1 MDSDNFFFSSSN
13 VAAQKG
19 MIMLLRYT
27 CYSALLVAVLFLAV
41 VATFVAYRFVRWY
54 TCPFHKLLPGPRRG
68 FWLGTLP
75 ETLRESYF
83 APQMKWWHDAG
94 ILDATFIHDTRV
106 LGGSALWVLDK
117 DIVKTIMVNTD
128 RQNGR
133 FRVGRDYIVEVSGQS
148 VFSTEQE
155 DWARH
160 RRILQPAFQSGL
172 LKETVSAS
180 VPVRVNKLI
189 ACWNRANESHAKA
202 TGGRLREID
211 ATSHLSALAL
221 DVIGDLAFSHDFH
234 GLDAVE
240 EWANDDNNNNKASGG
255 GSSAQLPNLKDE
267 FLQAIQDLT
276 GYDDVALIF
285 FLLLDM
291 VWIYTRWSPSWRR
304 KLRLADESSARIIAH
319 AEEQMKQQKE
329 ERAKKKALGGGSAS
343 SEASAITN
351 PSLLQLILDAQDPDE
366 STASCRR
373 MLNKVEVLSEVKTIS
388 IAGFETSATTITWA
402 LFALVKHP
410 DIQCRLADDIEK
422 HAPSLTVQDITI
434 HHVEKM
440 EYLNAFFQEV
450 LRLYS
455 TVGQTNRKCRRNETL
470 AGVDLPAGT
479 RFVIP
484 FGLLHRHP
492 KYWDQP
498 DLFLP
503 ERWLNMTKEE
513 QERRRFAYMPFGA
526 GNRDCIGKSLALLE
540 IKLVV
545 AAIVRA
551 FHVQLAPSQRDTD
564 FTFVSQVVMKMNP
577 LLKIVVKKRGAG
589 MLPSI

>member
-1 MDSDNFFFSSSN
+1 
-13 VAAQKG
+13 
-19 MIMLLRYT
+19 
-27 CYSALLVAVLFLAV
+27 
-41 VATFVAYRFVRWY
+41 
-54 TCPFHKLLPGPRRG
+54 
-68 FWLGTLP
+68 
-75 ETLRESYF
+75 
-83 APQMKWWHDAG
+83 
-94 ILDATFIHDTRV
+94 
-106 LGGSALWVLDK
+106 
-117 DIVKTIMVNTD
+117 
-128 RQNGR
+128 
-133 FRVGRDYIVEVSGQS
+133 
-148 VFSTEQE
+148 
-155 DWARH
+155 
-160 RRILQPAFQSGL
+160 LQPAFQSGL

-180 VPVRVNKLI
+180 VPSRVNKLI
-189 ACWNRANESHAKA
+189 ACWNRANESQIQA
-202 TGGRLREID
+202 TGSLREID

-240 EWANDDNNNNKASGG
+240 EWADDNKADG
-255 GSSAQLPNLKDE
+255 SAQLPNLKDE

-276 GYDDVALIF
+276 GYDDVALVF

-304 KLRLADESSARIIAH
+304 KLRLADESSRRIIAH

-329 ERAKKKALGGGSAS
+329 EAKNRSSSSDAS
-343 SEASAITN
+343 TMTN

-373 MLNKVEVLSEVKTIS
+373 MLNKIEVLSEVKTIS

-410 DIQCRLADDIEK
+410 DVQQRLADDIEK

-434 HHVEKM
+434 QHVEKM
-440 EYLNAFFQEV
+440 EYLNAYFQEV

-455 TVGQTNRKCRRNETL
+455 TVGQTNRKCRRHETL

-492 KYWDQP
+492 KYWDKP
-498 DLFLP
+498 DLFQP

-551 FHVQLAPSQRDTD
+551 FNVQLAPSQRDTE

-577 LLKIVVKKRGAG
+577 LLKIVVKKRNV
-589 MLPSI
+589 PSI

>member
-1 MDSDNFFFSSSN
+1 MVINRIFSSSN
-13 VAAQKG
+13 ILQV
-19 MIMLLRYT
+19 IVLNLLRLT
-27 CYSALLVAVLFLAV
+27 CYSVLLVAVLILAV
-41 VATFVAYRFVRWY
+41 IATFVAYRFVKWY
-54 TCPFHKLLPGPRRG
+54 TSPFHKLPGPRRG

-75 ETLRESYF
+75 ETLKESYF
-83 APQMKWWHDAG
+83 APQMKWWNDAG
-94 ILDATFIHDTRV
+94 LLDAKFIHDTRV

-117 DIVKTIMVNTD
+117 DIVKTIMTNTD

-133 FRVGRDYIVEVSGQS
+133 FRVARDYIVEVSGQS

-172 LKETVSAS
+172 LKETVSVS
-180 VPVRVNKLI
+180 VPMRVNKLI
-189 ACWNRANESHAKA
+189 ACWNRANEAQLKTS
-202 TGGRLREID
+202 GSLREID

-240 EWANDDNNNNKASGG
+240 EWADDMINGG
-255 GSSAQLPNLKDE
+255 GTAQLPNLKDE

-304 KLRLADESSARIIAH
+304 KLRLADESSRRIIAH
-319 AEEQMKQQKE
+319 AEEKMKQQKE
-329 ERAKKKALGGGSAS
+329 GAQKN
-343 SEASAITN
+343 SEAGGCSSSSDAPSTMTTN

-366 STASCRR
+366 STSSCRR
-373 MLNKVEVLSEVKTIS
+373 MLNKIEVLSEVKTIS

-410 DIQCRLADDIEK
+410 DVQQRLADDIEK
-422 HAPSLTVQDITI
+422 HAPSLTVRDITI
-434 HHVEKM
+434 QHVEQM

-455 TVGQTNRKCRRNETL
+455 TVGQTNRKCRRHETL

-492 KYWDQP
+492 KYWDKP
-498 DLFLP
+498 DLFQP

-513 QERRRFAYMPFGA
+513 QERRRFAFMPFGA

-551 FHVQLAPSQRDTD
+551 FHVQLAPSQRDTE

-577 LLKIVVKKRGAG
+577 LLKIVVKKRGV
-589 MLPSI
+589 PTI

>member
-1 MDSDNFFFSSSN
+1 MT
-13 VAAQKG
+13 V
-19 MIMLLRYT
+19 LRMT
-27 CYSALLVAVLFLAV
+27 CYSMLLVAVLFLAV
-41 VATFVAYRFVRWY
+41 IATFVAYRFVKWY
-54 TCPFHKLLPGPRRG
+54 TSPFHKLLPGPRRG

-75 ETLRESYF
+75 ETLQESYLV
-83 APQMKWWHDAG
+83 PQMKWWQDAAAG
-94 ILDATFIHDTRV
+94 SISSSSMLDATFIHDTRV

-117 DIVKTIMVNTD
+117 DLVKTIMVNTD

-133 FRVGRDYIVEVSGQS
+133 FRVARDYIVEVSGQS
-148 VFSTEQE
+148 VFSTEQD

-160 RRILQPAFQSGL
+160 RRILQPAFQSSL

-180 VPVRVNKLI
+180 VPMRVNKLI
-189 ACWNRANESHAKA
+189 TCWNRANEWHVQA
-202 TGGRLREID
+202 TGGSLREID

-240 EWANDDNNNNKASGG
+240 EWADDCTNINKADGTG
-255 GSSAQLPNLKDE
+255 GSASAQLPNLKDE

-329 ERAKKKALGGGSAS
+329 QAKNNGSSSGSNDAS
-343 SEASAITN
+343 STMTN

-373 MLNKVEVLSEVKTIS
+373 MLNKIEVLSEVKTIS

-410 DIQCRLADDIEK
+410 DIQCRLAEDIEQ
-422 HAPSLTVQDITI
+422 HAPSLTVPDITI

-440 EYLNAFFQEV
+440 EYLHAFFQEV

-492 KYWDQP
+492 KYWDKP

-503 ERWLNMTKEE
+503 ERWLNMTQEE
-513 QERRRFAYMPFGA
+513 HERRRFAYMPFGA

-551 FHVQLAPSQRDTD
+551 FHVQLAPSQRDTE

-577 LLKIVVKKRGAG
+577 LLRIVVKKRGAG
-589 MLPSI
+589 VPSI